1 MLLLRKILYLFII
14 IPCFIYGQ
22 GKEDLSKLSW
32 EELVNRVDAYHVKR
46 FYAESLP
53 YALQMMNLAK
63 ERYHKKESVYGLILT
78 KTARASAAAGDWIL
92 TQEIRLEL
100 VDVAA
105 SIYGKQSLTYASTL
119 VQLAEVEM
127 ELGNYEK
134 TEKLCWEVKNIKIKN
149 PLNQRYYA
157 IQFFNRS
164 IDQVKDSDKRK
175 AAYRIYLDVKIIL
188 VNSLITLASTYK
200 AVGDLKAYDLTNE
213 IALKETTKTIKYVL
227 NSSGGVISEKIIL
240 DMYNLFSIFEDFE
253 NYQKGE
259 QLYLSTMD
267 LTRGSDLYQPL
278 AYNLASI
285 YVKIGEYTGAK
296 LIYAKLLQNAEEVHG
311 TESLPFSDALA
322 DLAAFYMLIE
332 DSSEAAKLYLKAKG
346 IVQRLEGRDSARYQ
360 KLNKE
365 LKNVYKVT
373 QQRDE

>member
-1 MLLLRKILYLFII
+1 MLLLRKILYLWVL
-14 IPCFIYGQ
+14 IPCSLYGQ
-22 GKEDLSKLSW
+22 GLADLSKMSW
-32 EELVNRVDAYHVKR
+32 EELVHKVDDYQSKR
-46 FYAESLP
+46 FYAASLP
-53 YALQMMNLAK
+53 YALQMMRLAK
-63 ERYHKKESVYGLILT
+63 ERYDKKESVYGLILT
-78 KTARASAAAGDWIL
+78 KTARASEAIGDWEL
-92 TQEIRLEL
+92 TQTIREEL

-105 SIYGKQSLTYASTL
+105 TIYGKQSLTYASTL
-119 VQLAEVEM
+119 VQLANVEM
-127 ELGNYEK
+127 QLENYEK
-134 TEKLCWEVKNIKIKN
+134 AESLCWEVKNIKLKN

-157 IQFFNRS
+157 IQSFNQS
-164 IDQVKDSDKRK
+164 IDQVRDSEKRRS
-175 AAYRIYLDVKIIL
+175 AYRIYLDVKIIL
-188 VNSLITLASTYK
+188 VNNLITLASTYK
-200 AVGDLKAYDLTNE
+200 AIGDTKAYDLTNE
-213 IALKETTKTIKYVL
+213 TALKETAKTVKYVL
-227 NSSGGVISEKIIL
+227 NSSGGVISDKIIA

-259 QLYLSTMD
+259 ELYLSTMT

-296 LIYAKLLQNAEEVHG
+296 LIYTKLLQNAEQVNG
-311 TESLPFSDALA
+311 VESLPFSDALA
-322 DLAAFYMLIE
+322 DLAAFYMLVE

-346 IVQRLEGRDSARYQ
+346 IVQRLEGRDSERYK

>member
-1 MLLLRKILYLFII
+1 MLLLRKILYLLLL
-14 IPCFIYGQ
+14 IPCSLYGQ
-22 GKEDLSKLSW
+22 GVADLSKMSW
-32 EELVNRVDAYHVKR
+32 EELVHKVDDYQSKR
-46 FYAESLP
+46 FYAASLP
-53 YALQMMNLAK
+53 YALQMMRLAK
-63 ERYHKKESVYGLILT
+63 ERYDKKESVYGLILT
-78 KTARASAAAGDWIL
+78 KTARASEGAGDWGL
-92 TQEIRLEL
+92 TQTIRQEL

-105 SIYGKQSLTYASTL
+105 TIYGKQSLTYASTL
-119 VQLAEVEM
+119 VQLANVEL
-127 ELGNYEK
+127 ELRNYEK
-134 TEKLCWEVKNIKIKN
+134 AENLCWEVKNIKLKN

-157 IQFFNRS
+157 IQSFNYS
-164 IDQVKDSDKRK
+164 IDQVKDSEKRK
-175 AAYRIYLDVKIIL
+175 SAYRIYLDVKIIL

-200 AVGDLKAYDLTNE
+200 AIGDAKAYDLTNE
-213 IALKETTKTIKYVL
+213 TALKETSKTVEYVL
-227 NSSGGVISEKIIL
+227 NSSGGVISDKIIA
-240 DMYNLFSIFEDFE
+240 DMYSLFSIFEDFE

-296 LIYAKLLQNAEEVHG
+296 LIYTKLLQNAEQVHG
-311 TESLPFSDALA
+311 VESLPFSDALA

-346 IVQRLEGRDSARYQ
+346 IVQRLEGRDSERYK
-360 KLNKE
+360 KLNKG

>member
-32 EELVNRVDAYHVKR
+32 EELVNRVDAYHAKR
-46 FYAESLP
+46 FYAASLP

>member
-32 EELVNRVDAYHVKR
+32 EELVNRVDAYHAKR
-46 FYAESLP
+46 FYAASLP

-78 KTARASAAAGDWIL
+78 KTARASAAAGDWAL
-92 TQEIRLEL
+92 THEIRLEL

-105 SIYGKQSLTYASTL
+105 SIYGKQSITYASTL

-164 IDQVKDSDKRK
+164 IDQVKESDKRK
-175 AAYRIYLDVKIIL
+175 SAYRIYLDVKIIL

-200 AVGDLKAYDLTNE
+200 AIGDLKAYDLTNE

-227 NSSGGVISEKIIL
+227 NNSGGVISEKIIL
-240 DMYNLFSIFEDFE
+240 DMYNLFSIFENFE

-346 IVQRLEGRDSARYQ
+346 IVQRLEGRGSARYQ

>member
-1 MLLLRKILYLFII
+1 MLRLKKILYLLIF
-14 IPCFIYGQ
+14 IPCFVNGQ
-22 GKEDLSKLSW
+22 GADLSKMSW
-32 EELVNRVDAYHVKR
+32 EDLVHKVDDYQAKR
-46 FYAESLP
+46 LYAESFP
-53 YALQMMNLAK
+53 YALQMMYLAK
-63 ERYHKKESVYGLILT
+63 ERYDKKESVYGLILT
-78 KTARASAAAGDWIL
+78 KTARASEAIGDWKL
-92 TQEIRLEL
+92 TQEIRVEL

-105 SIYGKQSLTYASTL
+105 TIYGKQSLTYASTL

-127 ELGNYEK
+127 KLGNYEK

-164 IDQVKDSDKRK
+164 IDQVRDPEKRK
-175 AAYRIYLDVKIIL
+175 ATYRIYLDVKIIL

-200 AVGDLKAYDLTNE
+200 AIGDTKAYDLTNE
-213 IALKETTKTIKYVL
+213 TALKETSITVQYVL
-227 NSSGGVISEKIIL
+227 NSSGGVISDKIIT

-259 QLYLSTMD
+259 ALYLSTMD

-296 LIYAKLLQNAEEVHG
+296 LIYTKLLQNAEQAHG
-311 TESLPFSDALA
+311 VQSLPFSDALA
-322 DLAAFYMLIE
+322 DLAVFYMLIE

-346 IVQRLEGRDSARYQ
+346 IVQRLEGRDSERYK